1 MDKKELIEILAPNLA
16 KTTGSTLR
24 SARNVLATY
33 DLEDLKKQL
42 AKQHGTGDLQDE
54 TVIRQVE
61 AIRAEVRRQFANDPE
76 RIRQQQER
84 DREAQE
90 TYREYYL
97 AQLFHTAVEGHGVP
111 VRNKASEEI
120 VLGWVNPGETLNRD
134 FLRKVIRENPSLASQ
149 LQWQSPDVLDP
160 EKRKLVAIQQEAQ
173 RREIFAVICRK
184 HNVSEC
190 EANFRL
196 LFDAGLLDSE
206 FTADQA
212 VASNTVTLAQAT
224 PQEAAKFHQ
233 ERVDDYNEALLKA
246 DPNELRAR
254 VRQEVEQARVVNAQA
269 EADKA
274 LAAAQ
279 ARDATRGGFPPL
291 PPEITSEV
299 IRKATPDQIKF
310 WIKKYSNSNVTARL
324 QNRGQ

>member
-1 MDKKELIEILAPNLA
+1 MSYKDAAPEQAIWEDLAWTHICRVPVNGRRVVDNAANRQIVFGWLHEDQGERPTVEWFKE
-16 KTTGSTLR
+16 
-24 SARNVLATY
+24 VLAEPGLA
-33 DLEDLKKQL
+33 DQVSWEPILSPEQRKQ
-42 AKQHGTGDLQDE
+42 A
-54 TVIRQVE
+54 
-61 AIRAEVRRQFANDPE
+61 A
-76 RIRQQQER
+76 
-84 DREAQE
+84 
-90 TYREYYL
+90 
-97 AQLFHTAVEGHGVP
+97 
-111 VRNKASEEI
+111 
-120 VLGWVNPGETLNRD
+120 
-134 FLRKVIRENPSLASQ
+134 
-149 LQWQSPDVLDP
+149 
-160 EKRKLVAIQQEAQ
+160 AQ
-173 RREIFAVICRK
+173 RVAHARDVFGIVCRK
-184 HNVSEC
+184 HNLSLA

-212 VASNTVTLAQAT
+212 VASNAVTLAQAT

-246 DPNELRAR
+246 DLKELRAR
-254 VRQEVEQARVVNAQA
+254 VRQEAEQARVVNAQA

-279 ARDATRGGFPPL
+279 TRDAARGGFPPL

-324 QNRGQ
+324 QNRG